1 MKKYIY
7 ILATVVAALSLAS
20 CTEKIGTVPGNDA
33 FPVVTPYNYT
43 PSSEY
48 DADTDQ
54 RVRFVS
60 NGKATQAYYLVEKK
74 ADKLAE
80 IATKGEDAYINKVI
94 AEGTQITIPAE
105 GVFETVI
112 TDMPGVYD
120 ISVVASDGT
129 NKTMSATTFDG
140 IPWDTTTSIEGT
152 YKIKNATAQKVA
164 GAASFPAVLQRHA
177 TDPTLYRIKGAFG
190 PGTKLTFQTI
200 DMEGEA
206 SRGKYTFF
214 RIPEQKLPF
223 TYGSYG
229 TVSARDFGYW
239 QGDDAYITD
248 NGYES
253 GIYADGYCFI
263 AVQYYVTKGSLG
275 YSLYDYFVPNK

>member
-33 FPVVTPYNYT
+33 FPVVTPYNYA

-48 DADTDQ
+48 DGDTDQ

-94 AEGTQITIPAE
+94 AEGTQITIPAD
-105 GVFETVI
+105 GVLETTI

-129 NKTMSATTFDG
+129 NKTMSSTTFEG
-140 IPWDTTTSIEGT
+140 IPWDTTSSIEGT
-152 YKIKNATAQKVA
+152 YKIKRANIQSILGAT
-164 GAASFPAVLQRHA
+164 SFPAVLQRHA

-200 DMEGEA
+200 DMEGTA
-206 SRGKYTFF
+206 SRGKYTYF
-214 RIPEQKLPF
+214 RVPEQKLSF
-223 TYGSYG
+223 TYGNDG
-229 TVSARDFGYW
+229 KVSIRDVGYW

-253 GIYADGYCFI
+253 GLFADGYCFI
-263 AVQYYVTKGSLG
+263 CAQYYTAARSLG
-275 YSLYDYFVPNK
+275 LASYDYFVPNN

>member
-33 FPVVTPYNYT
+33 FPVVTPYNYA

-48 DADTDQ
+48 DGDTDQ

-94 AEGTQITIPAE
+94 AEGTQITIPAD
-105 GVFETVI
+105 GVLETTI

-129 NKTMSATTFDG
+129 NKTLTATTFEG

-152 YKIKNATAQKVA
+152 YTIKPANAQKAA

-200 DMEGEA
+200 DMEGET
-206 SRGKYTFF
+206 SRGKYTYF
-214 RIPEQKLPF
+214 RIPEQKLPIVF
-223 TYGSYG
+223 STRGN
-229 TVSARDFGYW
+229 VSVRDVGYW
-239 QGDDAYITD
+239 QGDDAYVTD

-263 AVQYYVTKGSLG
+263 CVQYYVSAGNLG
-275 YSLYDYFVPNK
+275 LSMYDYFVPNN